1 MEKRE
6 GIINPKTCCQVGL
19 VARDIEKTAALYAEV
34 FGVPMPEINSMPP
47 VEVAQTKF
55 RGIASGTQARL
66 CGFDMGQLFL
76 EIMEPD
82 ECDSSWKEAL
92 GDKEVVFHHV
102 GFMVDDL
109 EEAVAFFEDRGCPV
123 RHHGKY
129 PGGEYL
135 LPESMEK
142 YGILFNLKYEPEG

>member
-1 MEKRE
+1 MA
-6 GIINPKTCCQVGL
+6 GIINPATCCQVCI
-19 VARDIEKTAALYAEV
+19 VAKDLDKTAAMYAEV
-34 FGVPMPEINSMPP
+34 FGVELPP
-47 VEVAQTKF
+47 VYSVPEEEIAQTKF
-55 RGIASGTQARL
+55 RGIASGTRARL
-66 CGFDMGQLFL
+66 TNFNMGQMVL

-82 ECDSSWKEAL
+82 EFDSSWKEAL

-109 EEAVAFFEDRGCPV
+109 DKAVKFFDEKGCPI

-135 LPESMEK
+135 LPETAEQ
-142 YGILFNLKYEPEG
+142 YGFLFNLKYEPK

>member
-1 MEKRE
+1 MEKRK

-76 EIMEPD
+76 EIMERMNATAPGRRLWGIRRW
-82 ECDSSWKEAL
+82 CSITWAL
-92 GDKEVVFHHV
+92 WSMIWRKLLHFSKTGAARSDTMENI
-102 GFMVDDL
+102 
-109 EEAVAFFEDRGCPV
+109 RGASICFRSPW
-123 RHHGKY
+123 R
-129 PGGEYL
+129 
-135 LPESMEK
+135 SMESCS
-142 YGILFNLKYEPEG
+142 I

>member
-1 MEKRE
+1 MEKRK

-34 FGVPMPEINSMPP
+34 FGAPMPEINSMPP

>member
-1 MEKRE
+1 MEKRK

-66 CGFDMGQLFL
+66 CLLYTSISGLCQ
-76 EIMEPD
+76 
-82 ECDSSWKEAL
+82 
-92 GDKEVVFHHV
+92 
-102 GFMVDDL
+102 
-109 EEAVAFFEDRGCPV
+109 
-123 RHHGKY
+123 
-129 PGGEYL
+129 GGNS
-135 LPESMEK
+135 PFS
-142 YGILFNLKYEPEG
+142 

>member
-1 MEKRE
+1 MEKRK

-76 EIMEPD
+76 IWRKLLHFSKTGAARSDTMENI
-82 ECDSSWKEAL
+82 
-92 GDKEVVFHHV
+92 
-102 GFMVDDL
+102 
-109 EEAVAFFEDRGCPV
+109 RGASICFRSPW
-123 RHHGKY
+123 R
-129 PGGEYL
+129 
-135 LPESMEK
+135 SMESCS
-142 YGILFNLKYEPEG
+142 I